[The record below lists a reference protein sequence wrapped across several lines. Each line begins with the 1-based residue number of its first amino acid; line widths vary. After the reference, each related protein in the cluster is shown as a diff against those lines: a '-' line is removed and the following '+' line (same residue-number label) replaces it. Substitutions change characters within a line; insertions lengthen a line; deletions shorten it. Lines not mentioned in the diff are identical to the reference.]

1 MHRSRVSLALAL
13 ATVASTALATVLSA
27 PARAGHPT
35 DQPTDPPWTTVASGL
50 DNPRH
55 LTFAGH
61 SLYVAEAG
69 RGGTG
74 PCIEGPEG
82 PDGPE
87 VCFGLSGAITRVN
100 HWGQER
106 VVSGLPS
113 LAEAEGTAAIGPSD
127 VAAFSHHRYVA
138 TIGLGAPP
146 EKRATFGE
154 AGAALG
160 TVVTGHWW
168 SGKPRVAADLAA
180 YEEENDPDGN
190 GPDSNPTGMLLE
202 RWSAVVTDSGGN
214 TLLRVKPGGKVE
226 TLAVFPDTDVPNPPF
241 LPPGTTSMQAVPTSV
256 VRGYDGAYYV
266 SQLTGFPFPAG
277 GSSIWRVVPG
287 EEPTVWA
294 TGLTNVTDLAWYHG
308 SLYAVQISAAGL
320 LNEPEGALPTGSLVR
335 IEKGKAPETVAEG
348 LPAPY
353 GVALRRGNAYVTTCA
368 VCPGGG
374 SVVSIDLW

>member
-1 MHRSRVSLALAL
+1 MHRSRVSLVLAL

-27 PARAGHPT
+27 PAGAGHPT
-35 DQPTDPPWTTVASGL
+35 DQPTDPPWVTVASGL
-50 DNPRH
+50 DSPRH

-74 PCIEGPEG
+74 PCVKGPEG
-82 PDGPE
+82 DS
-87 VCFGLSGAITRVN
+87 CFGLSGAITQVS
-100 HWGQER
+100 HWGQTR

-113 LAEAEGTAAIGPSD
+113 LAAPDGTGAIGPSD

-138 TIGLGAPP
+138 TIGLGLVP
-146 EKRATFGE
+146 EERETFGE

-168 SGKPRVAADLAA
+168 SGTPRVAADLAA

-214 TLLRVKPGGKVE
+214 DLLRVKPGGRIE
-226 TLAVFPDTDVPNPPF
+226 TLAVFPKRTVPSPF
-241 LPPGTTSMQAVPTSV
+241 PPPGSTYDMQAVPTSV
-256 VRGYDGAYYV
+256 VRGDDGAYYV
-266 SQLTGFPFPAG
+266 SQLTGVPFPAG

-287 EEPTVWA
+287 EEPEVWA

-335 IEKGKAPETVAEG
+335 IQKGTAPETVAEG

>member
-1 MHRSRVSLALAL
+1 MHRSRVPLALAL

-27 PARAGHPT
+27 PATADHPT
-35 DQPTDPPWTTVASGL
+35 DQPSDPPWVTVASGL

-55 LTFAGH
+55 LTFSSR

-74 PCIEGPEG
+74 PCVPGPEG
-82 PDGPE
+82 QS
-87 VCFGLSGAITRVN
+87 CFGLSGAITRVS

-113 LAEAEGTAAIGPSD
+113 LAAEDGSGALGPSD
-127 VAAFSHHRYVA
+127 VATFSHHRYVA
-138 TIGLGAPP
+138 TIGLGLEP
-146 EKRATFGE
+146 EVRETFGE

-160 TVVTGHWW
+160 TVVTGHLW
-168 SGKPRVAADLAA
+168 GGTPRVAADLAA

-202 RWSAVVTDSGGN
+202 HWSAVVTDSGGN
-214 TLLRVKPGGKVE
+214 DLLRVKPGGRIE
-226 TLAVFPDTDVPNPPF
+226 TLAVFPNRTVPSPF
-241 LPPGTTSMQAVPTSV
+241 PPPGSTVDMQAVPTSV

-287 EEPTVWA
+287 EEPEVWA

-320 LNEPEGALPTGSLVR
+320 LNEPPETLPTGSLVKV
-335 IEKGKAPETVAEG
+335 EKGEAPETVAEG

-374 SVVSIDLW
+374 SVVAIDLW